1 MLTWL
6 LALSCAVGLV
16 PQAGA
21 IHGRVVDASTGDP
34 LPGVVIVLQGTG
46 REAVS
51 GADGSFAFDG
61 VPAGRQSLFV
71 SLVGYALAR
80 PQVDVPGGGVT
91 DIEVPLAPGTGAYTE
106 TVNVVSDPVRGAAP
120 LVPSAQVL
128 TSGEILELR
137 GVLTDDPLRA
147 VQALPAAATSDDF
160 RSEFSVRGSDF
171 AHVGLSVD
179 GIPIAWPV
187 HSIPDREAEGSI
199 SMVNGSVLDSVTLLA
214 GTYPQDRPGRTGAWV
229 DLTVREGSRAA
240 MGVRGSLSATA
251 ASVVVEG
258 PLGRGPRGSW
268 LLSARQSYVQWLLD
282 RLDHDTGQT
291 AFGFT
296 DVQSKFV
303 FDASRRHQL
312 QLTLMGGLADL
323 DDEQE
328 RPNET
333 SIGAAEA
340 SSGLA
345 ALAWRWTAS
354 PALILTQ
361 RAAVGAN
368 DFRSDGTLGAVLADG
383 YAARLAYRAT
393 ADVTFRPGVA
403 AQVGAYL
410 QRHRADETFTRFP
423 QPRELGLPPLI
434 ERVVGAARLAT
445 VHGRVTW
452 AAERWS
458 LDAGVMG
465 ERSTLADGAAWS
477 PWLLVRVPVAGA
489 LVARAGFDLTR
500 QSPDLEHALGT
511 FRAAEPAP
519 ERARQVEIALEQ
531 QLPGALRWQVTAYD
545 RRERDLYR
553 LQDAEPRLAAG
564 EIVLPSSDPYWANAL
579 RGSSRGVELTLQR
592 RAASGLSGWIGY
604 AYGRTS
610 YTDVVRA
617 EAFPGD
623 HDRRHTFSAFA
634 LYRLTPRTS
643 VSATLRGASNIPI
656 AGYFRWIDGR
666 LHLADER
673 NRARLPRYA
682 RLDLRAT
689 HAFNFDRR
697 RLTLFAEILNVTG
710 RENLAADY
718 PWVHADGRVSNATH
732 SLFPFLPSAGFMV
745 DF

>member
-1 MLTWL
+1 MLWL
-6 LALSCAVGLV
+6 LTLSFAMGVG

-21 IHGRVVDASTGDP
+21 IKGRVVDAATGDP

-51 GADGSFAFDG
+51 GSDGAFAFDG
-61 VPAGRQSLFV
+61 VPPGRQGLFV

-80 PQVDVPGGGVT
+80 PQVDVPGGGVAEI
-91 DIEVPLAPGTGAYTE
+91 DVPLAPGTGAYTE

-120 LVPSAQVL
+120 LVPSAQVM

-147 VQALPAAATSDDF
+147 VQALPAVATSDDF
-160 RSEFSVRGSDF
+160 RSEFSIRGSDF

-179 GIPIAWPV
+179 GIPISWPV
-187 HSIPDREAEGSI
+187 HSVPDREAEGSI

-229 DLTVREGSRAA
+229 DLSVREGSRAA
-240 MGVRGSLSATA
+240 TGVRGSLSATA
-251 ASVVVEG
+251 ASIVVEG

-268 LLSARQSYVQWLLD
+268 LLSARRSYVQWLLD

-333 SIGAAEA
+333 SIGRAEA

-354 PALILTQ
+354 PSLILTQ
-361 RAAVGAN
+361 RVAAGAN

-383 YAARLAYRAT
+383 YGARLAYRAT
-393 ADVTFRPGVA
+393 ADLTLRPGVA
-403 AQVGAYL
+403 AQFGGYF
-410 QRHRADETFTRFP
+410 QSHRADETFTRFP
-423 QPRELGLPPLI
+423 QPRELDLPPVV
-434 ERVVGAARLAT
+434 ERVVGASRLGT
-445 VHGRVTW
+445 VHGRLTW
-452 AAERWS
+452 AADRWS
-458 LDAGVMG
+458 LDAGAMG
-465 ERSTLADGAAWS
+465 ERSTLAGGAAWS
-477 PWLLVRVPVAGA
+477 PWLLVRVPLARA
-489 LVARAGFDLTR
+489 LVVRAGFDLTR

-511 FRAAEPAP
+511 FKAAGPVP
-519 ERARQVEIALEQ
+519 EQARQVELALEQ
-531 QLPGALRWQVTAYD
+531 QLPGAFRWQITAYD
-545 RRERDLYR
+545 RRERDVFR
-553 LQDAEPRLAAG
+553 LEDVEPRLAG
-564 EIVLPSSDPYWANAL
+564 DEIVPTSSAPYWTNAL
-579 RGSSRGVELTLQR
+579 RGSSRGIELTLQR
-592 RAASGLSGWIGY
+592 RTASGLSGWIGY
-604 AYGRTS
+604 AYGRTD
-610 YTDVVRA
+610 YTDVIRA
-617 EAFPGD
+617 ERFPGD
-623 HDRRHTFSAFA
+623 HDQRHTFNAFA

-643 VSATLRGASNIPI
+643 VSAKLRAASNIPL
-656 AGYFRWIDGR
+656 AGYFRRVDGA
-666 LHLADER
+666 LYLGEDR
-673 NRARLPRYA
+673 NRVRLPRYA

-689 HAFNFDRR
+689 HVFNFDRR
-697 RLTLFAEILNVTG
+697 RLTLFAEVLNLTG

-718 PWVHADGRVSNATH
+718 PWVHTGGRVSNATH
-732 SLFPFLPSAGFMV
+732 SLFPFLPSAGFTV